1 MSEKLLKV
9 IKLYILTKTFFLLS
23 SIFFLDIIVRKV
35 KKRIIHL
42 FFDFLFLYDL
52 IDQQQIRK
60 VYRSLDHISIYI
72 LINIICFLLT
82 IH

>member
-9 IKLYILTKTFFLLS
+9 IKLYILTKIFFLLS

-52 IDQQQIRK
+52 ID
-60 VYRSLDHISIYI
+60 
-72 LINIICFLLT
+72 
-82 IH
+82 